1 MPNTVS
7 NKNQLHPGAFAFFVV
22 ALGATFYFYEY
33 FIRVSPSVMKLQ
45 LMQSFDINATL
56 FGTLSAFYFYAYTP
70 MQLVVGILVD
80 RFKLRYLLT
89 LAIVCCA
96 FGSLLMSS
104 THSYSVAT
112 IGRFLQGFG
121 SAFAFVG
128 ALRLAANRLPARR
141 FATFTGMCASLG
153 FLGAGFAE
161 IILSEFVEQAGWRS
175 TMRAF
180 VFFGFVLAVL
190 IWFVLKK
197 KPPRNKMVAKAQP
210 SKKLL
215 ADNIRHLVEI
225 IKIPRVWFTG
235 IVSSLMFLPT
245 SVFAALW
252 GIPYLEKL
260 HHYNDTTAATATSMI
275 FIGWALG
282 APIVGWLS
290 DTTGMRMRLI
300 GIGALFSVILVIP
313 LLYSGG
319 LSYMTVC
326 GLFILFGMCSSV
338 QILTFAIARDLSPSA
353 AVGSAVAFVNTLA
366 MLGGMIFQRG
376 IGHMLDLAWNG
387 VTEHGI
393 PIYTLSNYKHA
404 IIIIP
409 VSLAIAMVIALIL
422 PDRVTPHHKTDA
434 LETAPA

>member
-1 MPNTVS
+1 MSNNVS
-7 NKNQLHPGAFAFFVV
+7 SKNQLHPGAFAFFVV

-33 FIRVSPSVMKLQ
+33 FIRVSPSVMKMQ
-45 LMQSFDINATL
+45 LMHSFDINATL

-89 LAIVCCA
+89 LAIICCA
-96 FGSLLMSS
+96 LGSLLMSI
-104 THSYSVAT
+104 THTYSIAAA
-112 IGRFLQGFG
+112 GRFLQGFG

-161 IILSEFVEQAGWRS
+161 IILSEFVAQAGWRS
-175 TMRAF
+175 TMQAF

-197 KPPRNKMVAKAQP
+197 KPPRNKMVTKDQP

-215 ADNIRHLVEI
+215 ADNIRNLVKI
-225 IKIPRVWFTG
+225 IKIPRIWYTG

-260 HHYNDTTAATATSMI
+260 HGYNDTAAATATSMI

-282 APIVGWLS
+282 APLMGWLS

-300 GIGALFSVILVIP
+300 GIGALCSAILVIP

-319 LSYMTVC
+319 LPYMIVC

-338 QILTFAIARDLSPSA
+338 QILTFAIARDLSPAA

-376 IGHMLDLAWNG
+376 IGHMLDLAWDGTIKN
-387 VTEHGI
+387 GI
-393 PIYTLSNYKHA
+393 PVYTLSNYKHA
-404 IIIIP
+404 IVIIP
-409 VSLAIAMVIALIL
+409 IALVAAMVIALVM

-434 LETAPA
+434 LETAPV